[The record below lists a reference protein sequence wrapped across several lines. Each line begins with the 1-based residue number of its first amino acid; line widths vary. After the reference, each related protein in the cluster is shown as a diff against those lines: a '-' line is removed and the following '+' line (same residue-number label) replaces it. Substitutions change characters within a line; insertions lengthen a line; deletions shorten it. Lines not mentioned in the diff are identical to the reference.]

1 MIERKHTGLALV
13 GVAVLAAAGGMAWQ
27 AGRMQPAQDTRAPVA
42 PNSTAPTSPRAEVP
56 SANTGRADATGPAA
70 ANATTSP
77 PANAAVTPPG
87 TASPAAPQGRT
98 GEAAPTANGPRFD
111 VARIAPTGGTVVAGR
126 ATPGAEVTLQDQGR
140 ELGRARADSRG
151 EFVIVPDVPLA
162 AGTHE
167 LSLQSRDAAGQ
178 AQRGGESVV
187 VMVPEAPGRVPA
199 EAGAARPEA
208 TGQAMAV
215 LLPPAGSTAPPRVLQ
230 GTDRVA
236 GRLSLDIVDYD
247 EAGGIRFAGSAP
259 AGQPMRLY
267 IDQLH
272 AGDAASD
279 AGGRWT
285 FSPATAPSPGQH
297 MLRVDQVGP
306 QGRVVARVEVP
317 FLRDAAATPAALANA
332 PPGTDRIVVQ
342 PGHSLWRIARTT
354 YGRGIRYTVIH
365 KANSDQIRDPG
376 RIYPGQIFTL
386 PTP

>member
-1 MIERKHTGLALV
+1 MIERKRVGLALG
-13 GVAVLAAAGGMAWQ
+13 GVAVLAVAGGMAWQ
-27 AGRMQPAQDTRAPVA
+27 AGRMQPAQDTRVPAAVPATAPASPVA
-42 PNSTAPTSPRAEVP
+42 PRLDAPAAGNARTEA
-56 SANTGRADATGPAA
+56 ARADATRPST
-70 ANATTSP
+70 NAD
-77 PANAAVTPPG
+77 ATPPG
-87 TASPAAPQGRT
+87 TDAPAAPQGRAAD
-98 GEAAPTANGPRFD
+98 AAPPANGPRFD
-111 VARIAPTGGTVVAGR
+111 VARIGPTGGTVVAGR

-151 EFVIVPDVPLA
+151 EFVIVPDAPLA

-187 VMVPEAPGRVPA
+187 VMVPEAPGRTPA

-208 TGQAMAV
+208 AGQAMAV
-215 LLPPAGSTAPPRVLQ
+215 LLPPAGSTAAPRVLQ
-230 GTDRVA
+230 GAERVA
-236 GRLSLDIVDYD
+236 GRLSLDVVDYD

-279 AGGRWT
+279 AAGRWT
-285 FSPATAPSPGQH
+285 FTPATAPSPGQH

-317 FLRDAAATPAALANA
+317 FLRDAAATPAALASA
-332 PPGTDRIVVQ
+332 APGTDRIVVQ

>member
-1 MIERKHTGLALV
+1 MIERKRVGLAL
-13 GVAVLAAAGGMAWQ
+13 GGAAVLAAAGGMAWQ
-27 AGRMQPAQDTRAPVA
+27 AGRMQPAQDARAPAALTSAPPASPATPRPDASATGQAGTGATRAGATASTQA
-42 PNSTAPTSPRAEVP
+42 PA
-56 SANTGRADATGPAA
+56 
-70 ANATTSP
+70 
-77 PANAAVTPPG
+77 TPPG
-87 TASPAAPQGRT
+87 TAAPASQGRAGDAAP
-98 GEAAPTANGPRFD
+98 AANGPRFD

-151 EFVIVPDVPLA
+151 EFVIVPDAPLA

-178 AQRGGESVV
+178 PQRGGESVV
-187 VMVPEAPGRVPA
+187 VMVPEAPGRTPA
-199 EAGAARPEA
+199 AAGATRPEA
-208 TGQAMAV
+208 AGQAMAV
-215 LLPPAGSTAPPRVLQ
+215 LLPPAGSTAAPRVLQ
-230 GTDRVA
+230 GAERA
-236 GRLSLDIVDYD
+236 PGRLSLDIVDYD

-279 AGGRWT
+279 AAGHWT
-285 FSPATAPSPGQH
+285 FSPATAPAPGQH

-317 FLRDAAATPAALANA
+317 FLRDAAATPAALASTA
-332 PPGTDRIVVQ
+332 PGTDRIVVQ